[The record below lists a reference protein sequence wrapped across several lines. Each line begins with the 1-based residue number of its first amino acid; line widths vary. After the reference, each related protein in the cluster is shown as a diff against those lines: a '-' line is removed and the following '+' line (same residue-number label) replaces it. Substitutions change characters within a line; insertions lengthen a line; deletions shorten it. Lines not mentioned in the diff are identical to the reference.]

1 VTAVDGSPYTVSG
14 VMTRAVVAV
23 GRGTLFEDVVRLV
36 EEWRAG
42 ALPVPEGEGR
52 VDGTVAALET
62 DGFPRRPA
70 PAGA

>member
-1 VTAVDGSPYTVSG
+1 MDGGPYTVSG

-23 GRGTLFEDVVRLV
+23 GRDTPFEDVVRLV

-52 VDGTVAALET
+52 VVGVDGTVAALET
-62 DGFPRRPA
+62 DGVPRRPA

>member
-1 VTAVDGSPYTVSG
+1 MNGSPYTVSG

-23 GRGTLFEDVVRLV
+23 GRDTPF
-36 EEWRAG
+36 
-42 ALPVPEGEGR
+42 
-52 VDGTVAALET
+52 DGTVAALET